1 MPDAPPLTAP
11 HPLELVP
18 ALSFGDPGGNLVV
31 EGDNLQAMA
40 SLRAAGWAG
49 AVDVAYLDPPYNTGD
64 RDFAYS
70 PARLRDPDADAGE
83 LVWVGADDPDR
94 HDVWLR
100 YMAPRMRL
108 LRELL
113 APGGVCLV
121 SINQIELFRLGA
133 LLDATFGEDNRL
145 GVVVWRHGADNA
157 RNNRARIRTEHDY
170 VLCYARNVSRLGDR
184 PGPARSVIE
193 IGADAA
199 PALLEALLPGY
210 EPRERFEDAKP
221 VELIVE
227 LLRGFAGPGALVLD
241 PFAGSGTTGHAV
253 LRLNAADGGRRRFAL
268 IEEGTAEDPCCR
280 TLLAPRLR
288 AAIEAEGLPGGFAFV
303 STGCVTDR

>member
-1 MPDAPPLTAP
+1 VSGSPTLPD
-11 HPLELVP
+11 
-18 ALSFGDPGGNLVV
+18 DPGGNLVV

-40 SLRAAGWAG
+40 SLRASGYAG

-64 RDFAYS
+64 HDFAYS
-70 PARLRDPDADAGE
+70 PAPGE

-94 HDVWLR
+94 HDLWLA
-100 YMAPRMRL
+100 YMTPRMQL

-113 APGGVCLV
+113 APAGVCLV

-170 VLCYARNVSRLGDR
+170 VLCYAKDAAQPGDR

-193 IGADAA
+193 VGAGAA

-221 VELIVE
+221 VELIE
-227 LLRGFAGPGALVLD
+227 QLLRGFAGPDALVLD

-253 LRLNAADGGRRRFAL
+253 LRLNAADGGRRRFVL
-268 IEEGTAEDPCCR
+268 IEQGTADDPCAR
-280 TLLAPRLR
+280 TLLAPRLH
-288 AAIEAEGLPGGFAFV
+288 AAIEAERLPGEFAFARA
-303 STGCVTDR
+303 GGQR